1 LPTVITIELLFQHQ
15 YFISGVSM
23 SLRRVGQLV
32 ATMAV
37 TLIGLS
43 CGQVYR
49 PVVIPCSAGQIPGCP
64 TETLPNP
71 DNFHEVF
78 ALSTNV
84 PFFPGTAMQIDV
96 SGDSVIAATSN
107 DPSGSNMLN
116 PTHGAILPNNSRIFV
131 ASAGSL
137 TAGMSDVIT
146 SFSPASDSTTATGFG
161 TVSTFNL
168 PNLGPSDPTTG
179 QPEWS
184 CSYLPDFVAT
194 SQNNAV
200 YVANYGVDNASSCA
214 PNLASTDSIASL
226 NLVQNTIGDLTYL
239 PAGSHPVAMAE
250 TPDGQNLYVV
260 NQGSNNV
267 MDLSPTYLSTITTLA
282 VPNTPVWATLRVDGQ
297 RLYVITQGD
306 GKLYTIRTDTNA
318 FVGTALSVG
327 GAGANYAIYDSN
339 LNRLYVINPN
349 VAAVF
354 VFDATTDP
362 PTALGSAAG
371 ISIPPPPVTGVG
383 PVIPVSVAALPDG
396 SRFYVASYVVANGAC
411 PSSSIAAANCILP
424 QATVFNAA
432 SLTYKSTVFPL
443 LTPVTLPDGTV
454 VNRLGVTPVASCVP
468 VTPYVPGNARFR
480 LSAAA
485 SLDST
490 RAYVGI
496 CDAGAVA
503 VIDTVTSSNS
513 TGTNDATDTLDLDLN
528 APLSASGT
536 TVTGEPPP
544 QNPIFFF
551 TGQ

>member
-1 LPTVITIELLFQHQ
+1 
-15 YFISGVSM
+15 M

-64 TETLPNP
+64 TETLPDP

-78 ALSTNV
+78 ALATNV

-116 PTHGAILPNNSRIFV
+116 PTHAAILPNNSQIFV

-146 SFSPASDSTTATGFG
+146 SFSPASDSTAATGFG
-161 TVSTFNL
+161 TVSNFPL
-168 PNLGPSDPTTG
+168 PNSGT
-179 QPEWS
+179 
-184 CSYLPDFVAT
+184 CSYLPNFVAT

-200 YVANYGVDNASSCA
+200 YVANYGVE
-214 PNLASTDSIASL
+214 NLAGCSLTSTDSIASL
-226 NLVQNTIGDLTYL
+226 NLVQNSIGDLTYL
-239 PAGSHPVAMAE
+239 PAGSHPVTMAE

-260 NQGSNNV
+260 NQGANNV
-267 MDLSPTYLSTITTLA
+267 MDLSPTDLSTITTLA

-306 GKLYTIRTDTNA
+306 GMLYTIRTDTNA
-318 FVGTALSVG
+318 LVGTPLSVG
-327 GAGANYAIYDSN
+327 GPGANYAIYDSN

-371 ISIPPPPVTGVG
+371 IGIPPPPVTGVG

-411 PSSSIAAANCILP
+411 PNTSIAAANCILP

-432 SLTYKSTVFPL
+432 SLTYKSTLFPL
-443 LTPVTLPDGTV
+443 LSPVTLPSGKV

-468 VTPYVPGNARFR
+468 VTPYAPGNARFR
-480 LSAAA
+480 MSAAA
-485 SLDST
+485 SMDST

-496 CDAGAVA
+496 CDAGTVA

-513 TGTNDATDTLDLDLN
+513 TGTNDATDTLVLDLN
-528 APLSASGT
+528 APLSAAGAD
-536 TVTGEPPP
+536 VTGEPPP
-544 QNPIFFF
+544 QNPIFLF